1 MSNPYTGDVTV
12 GACWEAVSG
21 NGDAFLIDVRTAAEW
36 TYVGFP
42 RLPSSERQLF
52 QEWQVYPSMAVDPQ
66 FAEKVAAR
74 IAELGGSTSSELY
87 FLCRSGV
94 RSMGSAAALSA
105 AGFQHCYNVL
115 DGFEGPPDAEGHRGR
130 IAGWKAAELP
140 WAQR

>member
-1 MSNPYTGDVTV
+1 MSTPYSGDVTV
-12 GACWEAVSG
+12 GACWEAVSQQA
-21 NGDAFLIDVRTAAEW
+21 DAFLIDVRTSAEW

-42 RLPSSERQLF
+42 RLPASERQLF
-52 QEWQVYPSMAVDPQ
+52 QEWQVFPSMAVDPR

-74 IAELGGSTSSELY
+74 IAELGGSEASKLY

-94 RSMGSAAALSA
+94 RSMASAAALTA

-115 DGFEGPPDAEGHRGR
+115 DGFEGPPDDEGHRGTT
-130 IAGWKAAELP
+130 AGWKAADLP